1 MIKPERCG
9 SNGHRTRRLRLGVD
23 IGGTFTDLVIVNEET
38 GAITIEKIPSTPSDP
53 SLSFH
58 AIILKGLAAAG
69 ATPRNVGYLVHG
81 TTVATNCIIE
91 GKTAACGLLTTEGFR
106 DILEIARQIKPEP
119 FNLFFEKPRPLVPRH
134 RALEARERLDPEG
147 RVIEALVP
155 DSVLAA
161 ARAFAEQGVEAV
173 AICFLHSYINP
184 RHEQRAAEILARELP
199 GVHLSLS
206 SEVCPEFRE
215 YFRASTTVVN
225 AAITPIVST
234 YLSRVE
240 AKLADLGVGV
250 QLCIMQSNGGI
261 YTSEIARKKPVH
273 IVESGPAA
281 GVIVAAHVAS
291 LTGRR
296 NVISLDI
303 GGTTAKAGLIQN
315 GAPRISN
322 EFEVGAQAT
331 GRRLNAKAT
340 GYPIKSGV
348 VDLVEIGA
356 GGGSLAWVDSG
367 GALRVGPQSAG
378 AEPGPACYGWG
389 GLLPT
394 LTDANLVLGRINP
407 DFFLGGKM
415 NLSRAA
421 AARAV
426 ETQLANKLSLTV
438 TEAAVGMV
446 EVANSNMIEALRLVS
461 VERGLDPRD
470 FALVVFGGAGP
481 LHANAIAHELR
492 IPEVI
497 IPLSPGVSSA
507 LGLLLADIKHD
518 FVRTYIKDLSKVD
531 LDFVNRGFAEFE
543 REGRALLEREG
554 VGAENQRFL
563 RTLDMRLKGQSF
575 ELKVAL
581 DPGTLSASQL
591 QSAAEAFHELHALTY
606 GHSFPG
612 EPVEIVNLRLT
623 AQGVIPKPRMRRVE
637 EANDRAASAEHALK
651 GDRPVCFQAADGF
664 VSTPIYDRYAL
675 QAGARVAGPA
685 ILEQFDSTV
694 VIHPGYEGTVDAF
707 GSVHLMPAKSS
718 SLQRQ
723 EVSDFQTR
731 ERAAS

>member
-1 MIKPERCG
+1 
-9 SNGHRTRRLRLGVD
+9 
-23 IGGTFTDLVIVNEET
+23 
-38 GAITIEKIPSTPSDP
+38 
-53 SLSFH
+53 
-58 AIILKGLAAAG
+58 
-69 ATPRNVGYLVHG
+69 
-81 TTVATNCIIE
+81 
-91 GKTAACGLLTTEGFR
+91 
-106 DILEIARQIKPEP
+106 
-119 FNLFFEKPRPLVPRH
+119 
-134 RALEARERLDPEG
+134 
-147 RVIEALVP
+147 
-155 DSVLAA
+155 
-161 ARAFAEQGVEAV
+161 
-173 AICFLHSYINP
+173 
-184 RHEQRAAEILARELP
+184 
-199 GVHLSLS
+199 
-206 SEVCPEFRE
+206 
-215 YFRASTTVVN
+215 
-225 AAITPIVST
+225 
-234 YLSRVE
+234 
-240 AKLADLGVGV
+240 
-250 QLCIMQSNGGI
+250 
-261 YTSEIARKKPVH
+261 
-273 IVESGPAA
+273 
-281 GVIVAAHVAS
+281 
-291 LTGRR
+291 
-296 NVISLDI
+296 VISLDI

-407 DFFLGGKM
+407 DFFLGGAM
-415 NLSRAA
+415 RLSRGAA
-421 AARAV
+421 ALAV
-426 ETQLANKLSLTV
+426 ETQIANKLSLTV
-438 TEAAVGMV
+438 TEAAIGMV
-446 EVANSNMIEALRLVS
+446 EVANANMIAALRLVS

-518 FVRTYIKDLSKVD
+518 FVRTYIKDVSLVD
-531 LDFVNRGFAEFE
+531 LDFVNRAFAAFE

-554 VGAENQRFL
+554 IGAESQRFV

-581 DPGTLSASQL
+581 DPGTIGASQL
-591 QSAAEAFHELHALTY
+591 HSAATAFHELHALTY
-606 GHSFPG
+606 GHGFPG

-623 AQGVIPKPRMRRVE
+623 AQGVIPKPRMRSVK
-637 EANDRAASAEHALK
+637 EAGDRAASAEHARK
-651 GDRPVCFQAADGF
+651 GDGSVCFQAADGF
-664 VSTPIYDRYAL
+664 VSTPIYDRHAL

-694 VIHPGYEGTVDAF
+694 VIQPGYEGTVDEF
-707 GSVHLMPAKSS
+707 GSVHLVPANGSGGH
-718 SLQRQ
+718 RDQ
-723 EVSDFQTR
+723 EDPRLS
-731 ERAAS
+731 